1 MKLELVMHANQMS
14 LDTYPVNPDGKV
26 YCRKNNKVMITTM
39 KDCQYCP
46 YFRGAERGDWV
57 MCEWEDVAVLHSVR
71 HIEYGKAD
79 EEYSRVNKLIQS
91 GVLK

>member
-1 MKLELVMHANQMS
+1 
-14 LDTYPVNPDGKV
+14 
-26 YCRKNNKVMITTM
+26 
-39 KDCQYCP
+39 
-46 YFRGAERGDWV
+46 
-57 MCEWEDVAVLHSVR
+57 MCEWKDVAVPHSVR